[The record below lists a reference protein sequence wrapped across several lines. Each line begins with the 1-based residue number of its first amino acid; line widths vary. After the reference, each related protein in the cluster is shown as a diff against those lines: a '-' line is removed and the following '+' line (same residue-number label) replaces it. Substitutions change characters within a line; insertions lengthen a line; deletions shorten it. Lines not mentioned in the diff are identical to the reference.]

1 MLVKIPTP
9 KFAVFYNGEK
19 TGPEREVLKLSDAY
33 ENQSDE
39 PQLELTCTVY
49 NINPGNNEDVQ
60 KSRIAD

>member
-19 TGPEREVLKLSDAY
+19 TRPEREVLKLSDAY

-49 NINPGNNEDVQ
+49 NINPGNE
-60 KSRIAD
+60 KA